1 MPRLILRFHAMYPGF
16 FALAGFIFMDMAA
29 VVNGTGPAARLLGN
43 GDALLAAIG
52 FIEAHGLAFFMA
64 VLLWRAPVERAWHIT
79 GAATA
84 ALLGVCNLAF
94 WNLFVVTDSL
104 AMGYVTPG
112 LHLTVA
118 TLQTVAALTASRA
131 AAAPAAHVRAGVA

>member
-1 MPRLILRFHAMYPGF
+1 MPRLILRFHATYLGL
-16 FALAGFIFMDMAA
+16 FALAGFLFMDMAA

-64 VLLWRAPVERAWHIT
+64 VLLWRAPVERAWHVT

-104 AMGYVTPG
+104 AMGYVTTG

-118 TLQTVAALTASRA
+118 ALQTAAALTASREA
-131 AAAPAAHVRAGVA
+131 VEPVARVRAGVA